1 MNQYNHISY
10 SIYRCK
16 YLPNLQ
22 TSGFL
27 NTLLSGWDKLIN
39 QYQSVSVS
47 VDLMPRDK
55 KNAINMIY

>member
-16 YLPNLQ
+16 YLPTLQ

-39 QYQSVSVS
+39 QVGISQCRLDAKRQEKCNKY
-47 VDLMPRDK
+47 DILK
-55 KNAINMIY
+55 